1 MIFFRDHVFISFL
14 LMSIIA
20 VVMAGRSG
28 GVADYFDDKF
38 VVPMGAQILTRKK
51 NVCFAFGALEEKND
65 CFDFQL

>member
-1 MIFFRDHVFISFL
+1 
-14 LMSIIA
+14 
-20 VVMAGRSG
+20 MAGRSG

-51 NVCFAFGALEEKND
+51 NVCFAFGSLEEKND